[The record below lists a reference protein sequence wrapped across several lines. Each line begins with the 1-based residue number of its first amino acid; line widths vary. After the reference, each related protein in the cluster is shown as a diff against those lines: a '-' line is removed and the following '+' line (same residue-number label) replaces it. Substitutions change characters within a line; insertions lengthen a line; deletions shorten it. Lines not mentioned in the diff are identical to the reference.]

1 MNKIHLSLAGITVV
15 LSSLVIFSFGCSSD
29 AAEAAAEVES
39 IQLDIPEE
47 YKTGGF
53 AVGVQAWTFREYTLF
68 EAIEMTSRA
77 GGRTLELFP
86 GQNLS
91 PDRPDVQFSHES
103 PDELIEEVKQKLEE
117 HGILPV
123 NYGVVGLPNDEEE
136 SRKVFEFAQK
146 LGVKAVSSE
155 PSMEAMDLLEDLVTE
170 YDIMLAIHNHPPR
183 PNNPDYRVWDP
194 EYVYSMVEG
203 RDRRLGA
210 SADIGHWIRSDIRP
224 IDGLQAL
231 EGRIVS
237 LHMVDVDQ
245 FGREGGDV
253 VHGKG
258 VGDMAGVLAE
268 LRRQNF
274 GGHISIEYETN
285 WEHNIT
291 DVAQNIGF
299 IRGWAAGQE

>member
-1 MNKIHLSLAGITVV
+1 MKNTFPSIVNTMLALSAVAILIY
-15 LSSLVIFSFGCSSD
+15 GCSSGV
-29 AAEAAAEVES
+29 AESVNEVES
-39 IQLDIPEE
+39 IQLDIPDE
-47 YKTGGF
+47 YKIGGF

-68 EAIEMTSRA
+68 EAIEMTARA

-91 PDRPDVQFSHES
+91 PDRPDVRFDHQS
-103 PDELIEEVKQKLEE
+103 PDELIDEVKDKLAE
-117 HGILPV
+117 HDILPV

-155 PSMEAMDLLEDLVTE
+155 PSMEAMDLLEELVTE

-183 PNNPDYRVWDP
+183 PDNPDYRVWDP

-245 FGREGGDV
+245 FGRDGGDV

-258 VGDMAGVLAE
+258 VGEMAEVLAE
-268 LRRQNF
+268 LHRQNF

-299 IRGWAAGQE
+299 IRGWAAAQE